1 MGVASLSLVSM
12 GPNWLVLF
20 GILSFTVAGGNSI
33 TLEEILEEIE
43 SLKYVV
49 RELSARIEAC
59 DSQNKQQD
67 ITIEHNADSASTER
81 DILTTRV
88 HDNAIGLAENIQRAV
103 DLRKDLSELQN
114 GTQTGLNQLNETL
127 TEELTKTQDK
137 LTRTQDVLIPGVSA
151 IIPWIPSPFPGE
163 MDATIPSGWQRCDG
177 SNITEGPFA
186 GLKTPNLNG
195 ERYFLRGG
203 DDSTVTTTEKD
214 MVQDHTHDVDDS
226 GHSHSTSYDGA
237 KETGLDVALYDK
249 NVNAKS
255 EANVNGRCLET
266 QGSDCTNWYY
276 DTANSHS
283 HTVNRADSGINVG
296 SVSSSYNKG
305 SETRPKKH
313 GSHLYH
319 EDLLDTEVSNEFNF
333 LIKL

>member
-1 MGVASLSLVSM
+1 MGVRM

-59 DSQNKQQD
+59 EAQNQQQD

-81 DILTTRV
+81 DIITTRV
-88 HDNAIGLAENIQRAV
+88 HDNALGLAENIQRAV

-127 TEELTKTQDK
+127 TEEMTKTQDK
-137 LTRTQDVLIPGVSA
+137 LTRTQDVLIPGVGA

-177 SNITEGPFA
+177 SNITEGPFV
-186 GLKTPNLNG
+186 GLSTPDLNG

-203 DDSTVTTTEKD
+203 DDSTVTLKESD
-214 MVQDHTHDVDDS
+214 MVQDHTHVVDDPGHGHNTGRYGGKTTNLPVAIWNRNAETKARDTGDS
-226 GHSHSTSYDGA
+226 G
-237 KETGLDVALYDK
+237 
-249 NVNAKS
+249 
-255 EANVNGRCLET
+255 CFET
-266 QGSDCTNWYY
+266 QESSCTTWPYTTASD
-276 DTANSHS
+276 HS
-283 HTVNRADSGINVG
+283 HTVTPADSGVTVG
-296 SVSSSYNKG
+296 LVSSSYNKG
-305 SETRPKKH
+305 SETRPKNMAVIYIMRI
-313 GSHLYH
+313 L
-319 EDLLDTEVSNEFNF
+319 ED
-333 LIKL
+333 

>member
-1 MGVASLSLVSM
+1 MIPWLHNICQSYQCVYINTASPVASLSLVRM

-20 GILSFTVAGGNSI
+20 GILSLTVAGGNSI

-137 LTRTQDVLIPGVSA
+137 LTRTQDVLIPGVGA
-151 IIPWIPSPFPGE
+151 IIPWIPS
-163 MDATIPSGWQRCDG
+163 
-177 SNITEGPFA
+177 
-186 GLKTPNLNG
+186 
-195 ERYFLRGG
+195 
-203 DDSTVTTTEKD
+203 
-214 MVQDHTHDVDDS
+214 
-226 GHSHSTSYDGA
+226 
-237 KETGLDVALYDK
+237 
-249 NVNAKS
+249 
-255 EANVNGRCLET
+255 
-266 QGSDCTNWYY
+266 
-276 DTANSHS
+276 
-283 HTVNRADSGINVG
+283 
-296 SVSSSYNKG
+296 
-305 SETRPKKH
+305 KKW
-313 GSHLYH
+313 
-319 EDLLDTEVSNEFNF
+319 
-333 LIKL
+333 IKLVLEVDICEYLDLFKGRFHTFCCP